1 MEEIDEAVEASTE
14 AVENLAKLQG
24 NIEEAKEKLDRLTVK
39 Q

>member
-14 AVENLAKLQG
+14 AVENLAKLQA
-24 NIEEAKEKLDRLTVK
+24 NIEEAKEKLERITVR